1 MQIKNYLGLLWK
13 SHAYVLSRKWSALS
27 IGGNGSIPRP
37 TNHFLWKEKE
47 KMFVFSKMILRSTQK
62 FLRILPLFEA
72 SVVFFST
79 QKFFRNINLIAIAF
93 KTCLGCHIFLTRYLG
108 GLQVPPIFLL
118 KLKHTKNVILKSR
131 VSVDLD
137 LKFWI
142 YWILLNFLTSTAP
155 KKFFIR
161 RNIT

>member
-13 SHAYVLSRKWSALS
+13 SYAYVLSRKWSALS

-47 KMFVFSKMILRSTQK
+47 KMFVFSKMILWSTQK

-79 QKFFRNINLIAIAF
+79 QKFFRNINLIAVAF

-108 GLQVPPIFLL
+108 GLQVPPSSL
-118 KLKHTKNVILKSR
+118 KNNLKSKIR
-131 VSVDLD
+131 NYCFDILNW
-137 LKFWI
+137 FW
-142 YWILLNFLTSTAP
+142 LLWDFQ
-155 KKFFIR
+155 KKAFFW
-161 RNIT
+161 NANMEV